1 MMLIIG
7 IVSGLIIANKLI
19 GIHIQSEI
27 IDQEIQNELRI
38 VK

>member
-1 MMLIIG
+1 MII
-7 IVSGLIIANKLI
+7 VFSVASGLIIANKLI